1 MLTKLIAYIIIC
13 SCIIDFSCSKKTSHG
28 FINTK
33 HPEQKV
39 IIELYTGHRDGHAVI
54 ATKKIIAEQNKHSN
68 KIIPIVIHAGFFAI
82 MSKDYP
88 EDLTSA
94 ITKEYFLFWKVSAN
108 PLLSINRVKRSNT
121 PIVTYADSW
130 WQNTAD
136 SLIKLPAVADIK
148 ISNSYSPSLRT
159 LNTSVKYTFLKNINE
174 PCKLVV
180 LLTEDS
186 VVATQRDYSSSTTS
200 PIQDYIHRYILRA
213 GITNAWGDAA
223 EQNTVN
229 NETTN
234 PNGYITKHYS
244 YHIPE
249 KYNNTFVKEKN
260 CYVVAYLY
268 NALTYEVVQAEI
280 KKII

>member
-1 MLTKLIAYIIIC
+1 M
-13 SCIIDFSCSKKTSHG
+13 
-28 FINTK
+28 
-33 HPEQKV
+33 
-39 IIELYTGHRDGHAVI
+39 
-54 ATKKIIAEQNKHSN
+54 
-68 KIIPIVIHAGFFAI
+68 
-82 MSKDYP
+82 
-88 EDLTSA
+88 
-94 ITKEYFLFWKVSAN
+94 
-108 PLLSINRVKRSNT
+108 
-121 PIVTYADSW
+121 
-130 WQNTAD
+130 
-136 SLIKLPAVADIK
+136 
-148 ISNSYSPSLRT
+148 
-159 LNTSVKYTFLKNINE
+159 KNINE

-200 PIQDYIHRYILRA
+200 PIQDYIHRYILRTC
-213 GITNAWGDAA
+213 ITNAWGDAA